1 MNYGEEIVYW
11 YLRLNGFFPITNF
24 VIHRSSKIKHSADCD
39 LLAIRFPFVYE
50 EIGGKPEDW
59 DKSLVEELGLDHTV
73 GVICEV
79 KTGAYDM
86 KDIFRPEYVNYAIG
100 RLGFVPLGNI
110 DSVAEQL
117 NNAASLET
125 QAGYRIIKLLI
136 ANDKK
141 ESAGFIYRS
150 LNSAEDFIEKRVRD
164 YPQEKYADRMY
175 FGSELFQ
182 HTIHRINR
190 ERTDRH

>member
-1 MNYGEEIVYW
+1 MNYGEEITYW

-50 EIGGKPEDW
+50 EIGGNPDDW
-59 DKSLVEELGLDHTV
+59 DNGLAEELGFDHIV

-79 KTGAYDM
+79 KTGAYDL
-86 KDIFRPEYVNYAIG
+86 KNLFRPEYVNYAIG
-100 RLGFVPLGNI
+100 RLGFVPSENI
-110 DSVAEQL
+110 DTVAGQL
-117 NNAASLET
+117 NNVASIET
-125 QAGYRIIKLLI
+125 PEGYRIIKLLI
-136 ANDKK
+136 ANDNR
-141 ESAGFIYRS
+141 ESAEFVYRS
-150 LNSAEDFIEKRVRD
+150 LNSAEDFIEQRVRK

-190 ERTDRH
+190 ERTNK

>member
-1 MNYGEEIVYW
+1 MNYGEEITYW

-50 EIGGKPEDW
+50 EIGGNPDDW
-59 DKSLVEELGLDHTV
+59 DNGLAEELGFDHIV

-79 KTGAYDM
+79 KTGAYDL
-86 KDIFRPEYVNYAIG
+86 KNLFRPEYVNYAIG
-100 RLGFVPLGNI
+100 RLGFVPSENI
-110 DSVAEQL
+110 DTVAEQL
-117 NNAASLET
+117 NNVASIET
-125 QAGYRIIKLLI
+125 PEGYRIIKLLI
-136 ANDKK
+136 ANDNR
-141 ESAGFIYRS
+141 ESAEFIYRS
-150 LNSAEDFIEKRVRD
+150 LYSAEDFIEQRVRK

-190 ERTDRH
+190 ERTNK